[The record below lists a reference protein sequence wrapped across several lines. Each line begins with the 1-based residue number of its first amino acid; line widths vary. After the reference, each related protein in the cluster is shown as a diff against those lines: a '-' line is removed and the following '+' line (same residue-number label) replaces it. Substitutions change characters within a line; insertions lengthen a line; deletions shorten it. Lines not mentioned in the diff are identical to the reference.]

1 MTKRLIR
8 GYAVGLSL
16 LGFSS
21 AWVATAR
28 SPWPTTATTVTQTQ
42 TASAVAVDPR
52 VAALDAREARLRQR
66 AAQVRSTLKT
76 RRAQAAAAPAVVRYV
91 SAPAVTQTRTS

>member
-28 SPWPTTATTVTQTQ
+28 SPWPTTATTVTQT
-42 TASAVAVDPR
+42 ASAVAVDPR
-52 VAALDAREARLRQR
+52 IAALDAREARLRQR
-66 AAQVRSTLKT
+66 AAQVRNTLAT
-76 RRAQAAAAPAVVRYV
+76 RRARAAAAPPVVRYV
-91 SAPAVTQTRTS
+91 TAPAATQTQTS

>member
-28 SPWPTTATTVTQTQ
+28 SPWPKTSTANTQ
-42 TASAVAVDPR
+42 TAAAADPR
-52 VAALDAREARLRQR
+52 VAALDAREALLRRR
-66 AAQVRSTLKT
+66 AVEVRSTLMA
-76 RRAQAAAAPAVVRYV
+76 RAAAPPVVRYV
-91 SAPAVTQTRTS
+91 TVPAVTQTQTS